1 MSYLKN
7 LTSSF
12 VHASPTILKNQF
24 GSIANIAK
32 DLERDKRTD
41 IVKNFTQ
48 TTSFIKGQ
56 VSGSFSDIITRM
68 KKGVTTG
75 KFYEENEEDAALEK
89 AMGLSEDDFG
99 FDDEDSED
107 FGSDDDSG
115 NDSGL
120 S

>member
-32 DLERDKRTD
+32 DLERNKRTD

-48 TTSFIKGQ
+48 TSRFIQGQ
-56 VSGSFSDIITRM
+56 VSGSFSDIIKRM

-99 FDDEDSED
+99 FDE
-107 FGSDDDSG
+107 
-115 NDSGL
+115 
-120 S
+120 